1 MAGPQTLRSVAGL
14 LAGAAL
20 LATSP
25 AWADAPD
32 RATDASSP
40 AAIPGLPA
48 CQPTDPARVA
58 ADQAKV
64 DEIMTAFGKGGF
76 PVLKARLPDLKAI
89 VGHAPKTMHRVEL
102 CDGRIIIHA
111 DSMEDYLVI
120 AAAYPGRD
128 TEWRTTP
135 YPMAMLLT
143 GSTLVE
149 YRKYPEAIKVL
160 LQAVA
165 LTPDNGLLTGEAVG
179 ALALGKRFDEAIAL
193 ADKTMADYPDMPA
206 RYRARLL
213 RGKGFALSDQ
223 RRFDEAQ
230 AAYEQSLELEP
241 GNPTALGELRYIA
254 GQRRGAPPV
263 ASEPVSTITG
273 QPNKH

>member
-1 MAGPQTLRSVAGL
+1 MAGLRALRGVAGL

-20 LATSP
+20 LAASP
-25 AWADAPD
+25 AWAGVADPVTGAMV
-32 RATDASSP
+32 P
-40 AAIPGLPA
+40 AAASDLPA
-48 CQPTDPARVA
+48 CEPADPARVA

-64 DEIMTAFGKGGF
+64 DEIMAAFGNGGF
-76 PVLKARLPDLKAI
+76 PVLKSRLPDLKAI
-89 VGHAPKTMHRVEL
+89 VSHAPKVMHRVEL
-102 CDGRIIIHA
+102 CDGRVIVHA

-149 YRKYPEAIKVL
+149 YRKYPDAIKVL
-160 LQAVA
+160 LRAVA
-165 LTPDNGLLTGEAVG
+165 LTPDNGLLAGEAVG
-179 ALALGKRFDEAIAL
+179 ALGLGKRFDEAIAL
-193 ADKTMADYPDMPA
+193 ADKTLADYPDMPA

-223 RRFDEAQ
+223 RRFDEAE
-230 AAYEQSLELEP
+230 AAYGQSLELEP
-241 GNPTALGELRYIA
+241 GNATALGELRYIA

-263 ASEPVSTITG
+263 ASQPVSTITG